1 MDISK
6 LKRDPEYVLSK
17 LKETNTGS
25 VLTTSE
31 LIILIPQRFE
41 VKKLLFN
48 GEYTDAVG
56 IFALVMGDRYAVMS
70 VNAMVTLHQTS
81 TNIVNIDDMNYYQ
94 YTYLAGSEF
103 MKTTEVVIDDFI
115 IYNIFDEFI
124 SNGNVPWYFEYRD
137 MAELFITSKDYAGS
151 NIGGNKIVNHLIV
164 SVLSRNRKDRMKYY
178 RHQINTKKDLIEKP
192 SFVPLKSVMYVAT
205 NTLNKFAGS
214 YFSEA
219 IVSALVHPTDKV
231 EKIESLLRE

>member
-17 LKETNTGS
+17 LKETNSGS
-25 VLTTSE
+25 VLTTTD
-31 LIILIPQRFE
+31 LIVLVPERFE
-41 VKKLLFN
+41 VKKLLFI
-48 GEYTDAVG
+48 GEYTDVVG
-56 IFALVMGDRYAVMS
+56 MIALVIHDRYAVMS
-70 VNAMVTLHQTS
+70 VNAMVTLNQTATS
-81 TNIVNIDDMNYYQ
+81 LIKIEDVSYYQ
-94 YTYLAGSEF
+94 FTYLAGSEF
-103 MKTTEVVIDDFI
+103 IKTTEVVIDDFI

-124 SNGNVPWYFEYRD
+124 SNGNVPWYFEYQD
-137 MAELFITSKDYAGS
+137 FAELFSTAKEYANS
-151 NIGGNKIVNHLIV
+151 NVGNNKIVNHLIV
-164 SVLSRNRKDRMKYY
+164 SVLTRNRKDRMKYY
-178 RHQINTKKDLIEKP
+178 RHQIHTKRDLIEKP

-219 IVSALVHPTDKV
+219 IVSALVHPADKV